1 MLFPPWAS
9 KCDFTSTSEL
19 LSGSKDNDCLKKKFS
34 IKVKKKSKKKGRWPS
49 RRIKT
54 WYIYNNNIVFLFMKK
69 LFSYLDFS
77 GRYGH
82 FNV

>member
-1 MLFPPWAS
+1 MNDIMNTFVC
-9 KCDFTSTSEL
+9 KYEIY
-19 LSGSKDNDCLKKKFS
+19 KDCLKKKFS

>member
-1 MLFPPWAS
+1 MNLFFAS
-9 KCDFTSTSEL
+9 AGGIESCTGVKGHD
-19 LSGSKDNDCLKKKFS
+19 KDCLKKKFS